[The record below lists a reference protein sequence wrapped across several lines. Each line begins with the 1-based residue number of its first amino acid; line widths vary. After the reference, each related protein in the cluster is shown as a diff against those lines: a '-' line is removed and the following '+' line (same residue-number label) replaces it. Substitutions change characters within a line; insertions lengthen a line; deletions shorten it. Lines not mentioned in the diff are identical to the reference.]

1 MIQRPEDVPTTRKS
15 DWRSGPRLVPMSV
28 LVMAGVWVFLWGDFA
43 PFGIVS
49 GIALAW
55 LIKAQFPLP
64 PVYWPGRLRILGA
77 IRLVYGLFHD
87 LVVSSWRLVRL
98 TLDPRVKLRPG
109 IVKVEQFTDVDLYQV
124 IVAEMISLVPGTVVV
139 ELVSSPRRLYLHV
152 IHMDEKHDAESIR
165 EMATEIEHRVLRAF
179 GSRWEIERFDK
190 QHNRP
195 SRRRRPSFF
204 DRWETEQ

>member
-1 MIQRPEDVPTTRKS
+1 MIQRPEDVKTAKKS

-49 GIALAW
+49 GIVLAW

-64 PVYWPGRLRILGA
+64 PVYWPGRLRIFGS
-77 IRLVYGLFHD
+77 IRLVYGLLRD
-87 LVVSSWRLVRL
+87 LVLSSWRLVML
-98 TLDPRVKLRPG
+98 TINPRVKLRPG

-124 IVAEMISLVPGTVVV
+124 QIAEMISLVPGTVVV

-152 IHMDEKHDAESIR
+152 IDMDEEHDAESIR
-165 EMATEIEHRVLRAF
+165 ELATEIEHRVLRAF
-179 GSRWEIERFDK
+179 GSREEMERFDK

>member
-1 MIQRPEDVPTTRKS
+1 MQTPEDVRTRSRS

-28 LVMAGVWVFLWGDFA
+28 LLMAGVWLFLWGDFA

-49 GIALAW
+49 GIVLAW

-64 PVYWPGRLRILGA
+64 PVYWPGRLRFFGS
-77 IRLVYGLFHD
+77 IRLVYGLLHD
-87 LVVSSWRLVRL
+87 LVISSWRLVRL
-98 TLDPRVKLRPG
+98 AIDPRAKLKPG

-124 IVAEMISLVPGTVVV
+124 QIAEMISLVPGTVVV

-152 IHMDEKHDAESIR
+152 IDMDEEHEAESIR
-165 EMATEIEHRVLRAF
+165 EMATEIERRVLRAF
-179 GSRWEIERFDK
+179 GSKDEIERFDK
-190 QHNRP
+190 QHDRP
-195 SRRRRPSFF
+195 RRRRRPSFF

>member
-1 MIQRPEDVPTTRKS
+1 MTAASEKTRPGKKS
-15 DWRSGPRLVPMSV
+15 DWRSGPRLLPMSV
-28 LVMAGVWVFLWGDFA
+28 LLMAGVWLFLWGDFA
-43 PFGIVS
+43 PFGIIS

-64 PVYWPGRLRILGA
+64 PVYWPGRVHLFGA
-77 IRLVYGLFHD
+77 IRLVAGLLYD
-87 LVVSSWRLVRL
+87 LVVSSWRLVVL
-98 TLDPRVKLRPG
+98 ALDPRRKPRPG

-124 IVAEMISLVPGTVVV
+124 QIAEMISLVPGTVMV

-152 IHMDEKHDAESIR
+152 IDMDEKHDADSIR
-165 EMATEIEHRVLRAF
+165 EMATEIEHRVLHAF
-179 GSRWEIERFDK
+179 GSREEMERFEK

>member
-1 MIQRPEDVPTTRKS
+1 MIQRPEEVRATKKS

-28 LVMAGVWVFLWGDFA
+28 LLMAGVWVFLWGDFA

-64 PVYWPGRLRILGA
+64 PVYWPGRLRILGS
-77 IRLVYGLFHD
+77 IKLVYGLLHD

-98 TLDPRVKLRPG
+98 TIDPRATLHPG

-124 IVAEMISLVPGTVVV
+124 QIAEMISLVPGTVVV

-152 IHMDEKHDAESIR
+152 IDMDEEHDADSIR
-165 EMATEIEHRVLRAF
+165 EMATEIEHRVLEAF
-179 GSRWEIERFDK
+179 GSRDERERFDK

>member
-1 MIQRPEDVPTTRKS
+1 MIQRPEDVKTAKKS

-49 GIALAW
+49 GIVLAW

-64 PVYWPGRLRILGA
+64 PVYWPGRLRIFGS
-77 IRLVYGLFHD
+77 IRLLYGLLHD
-87 LVVSSWRLVRL
+87 LVVSSWRVVLL
-98 TLDPRVKLRPG
+98 TIDPRKQLHPG

-124 IVAEMISLVPGTVVV
+124 QIAEMISLVPGTVVV

-152 IHMDEKHDAESIR
+152 IDMDEEHDAESIR

-179 GSRWEIERFDK
+179 GSREEMERFDK